1 MNTDSIRRLLNPL
14 SVAIIGAN
22 DKNGYGG
29 RTMRNATSRTY
40 AGALYPVNPGRDEV
54 MGYKCYPSVSAIGKP
69 VDLAIVI
76 VKAPLVVE
84 TVQECA
90 DAGVGGVLII
100 TAGFREADPVNGPVW
115 EAQLRQI
122 SEKTGMRIVGP
133 NCLGLANTELDLWAC
148 ALSTLPQVPIAS
160 GRCALISQS
169 GATGFGP
176 LLCTAMDRKV
186 GCKYVITTGNETDL
200 TMCDYIE
207 YMIEDDGIDSIGVLI
222 EGLKEVERFKVLARQ
237 AYAKGKTIIALK
249 MGESDVGSRAAASH
263 TASLT
268 GSMEVFN
275 ALAKQC
281 GVIKAQDYDELI
293 ELMKLT
299 SMPKKLKG
307 RRMAAFAGS
316 GGISGFLGDLLAKNG
331 FEIPVVTQETQ
342 DEINVYLKGF
352 GSPRNP
358 MDLTM
363 HMRQPYLVD
372 ILNSIE
378 NHNEIDGYAIA
389 TNGSVE
395 AMTNVVNAG
404 NAIDKPVYFI
414 WMGNIDD
421 HAGLDVIRD
430 AGWPISFSI
439 QKFTSILKKVADR
452 YCDLGATEDDL
463 PGELPENLPS
473 GFLNEVEA
481 KDLIFSHGVQ
491 IPAHVTANAESGSV
505 EGLDFACGKRYV
517 GKVVSRNILHKSDIG
532 GVVVGIGSEEQAAA
546 ACGKLKEAGL
556 RSGETLEGLMFEEMA
571 ADGLDVVVG
580 IRRDDAFGQ
589 VLMVGLGGIYTEL
602 FKMVSIRTLPVSE
615 KEVDRMLD
623 EIPGITKMMSGY
635 RGQPVMDRE
644 ELVKTIK
651 ALADLVSANAG
662 RVKLLEI
669 NPLRVF
675 EKGKGV
681 CALDCVIELG

>member
-1 MNTDSIRRLLNPL
+1 MNTDSIRRLLNPQ

-22 DKNGYGG
+22 DKNSYGG

-40 AGALYPVNPGRDEV
+40 AGKIFPVNPSRDEV
-54 MGYKCYPSVSAIGKP
+54 MGYKCYPSISAIGEP
-69 VDLAIVI
+69 IDLAIVI
-76 VKAPLVVE
+76 VKAPYVVQ

-90 DAGVGGVLII
+90 DIGVGGVLII
-100 TAGFREADPVNGPVW
+100 TAGFREADKVNGPIW
-115 EAQLRQI
+115 EAQLREI
-122 SEKTGMRIVGP
+122 SAKTGMRIVGP

-148 ALSTLPQVPIAS
+148 ALSTLPHVPIAS

-207 YMIEDDGIDSIGVLI
+207 YMIEDDDIDSIGVLI
-222 EGLKEVERFKVLARQ
+222 EGIKEVDRFKALARR
-237 AYAKGKTIIALK
+237 AWAKGKSLIALK
-249 MGESDVGSRAAASH
+249 MGESEVGSRAAASH

-275 ALAKQC
+275 ALARQT

-372 ILNSIE
+372 ILKSIE
-378 NHNEIDGYAIA
+378 THNEIDGYAIA

-414 WMGNIDD
+414 WMGNMDD
-421 HAGLDVIRD
+421 HAGLDVIRN

-439 QKFTSILKKVADR
+439 QKFTGILKKVAER
-452 YCDLGATEDDL
+452 YCDEEADVSAAGQ
-463 PGELPENLPS
+463 LPES
-473 GFLNEVEA
+473 CAAGFLNEVEA
-481 KDLIFSHGVQ
+481 KDLVAQYGVSV
-491 IPAHVTANAESGSV
+491 PARVTAEAGAAAA
-505 EGLDFACGKRYV
+505 EGLDFSGGKRYV
-517 GKVVSRNILHKSDIG
+517 GKVVSRDILHKSDIG
-532 GVVVGIGSEEQAAA
+532 GVVVGVADEAKAAEACAKLNA
-546 ACGKLKEAGL
+546 AGE
-556 RSGETLEGLMFEEMA
+556 RSGKTLEGLMFEEMA
-571 ADGLDVVVG
+571 SDGLDVVVG
-580 IRRDDAFGQ
+580 IRRDEAFGP

-615 KEVDRMLD
+615 SEVDRMLD
-623 EIPGITKMMSGY
+623 EIPGISKMMGGY
-635 RGQPVMDRE
+635 RGQPVMDRLA
-644 ELVKTIK
+644 LVKTIK
-651 ALADLVSANAG
+651 ALADLAAANAD

-675 EKGKGV
+675 EEGKGV

>member
-1 MNTDSIRRLLNPL
+1 MSSDSIRRLLNPQ

-22 DKNGYGG
+22 EKPGYGG
-29 RTMRNATSRTY
+29 RLMRNAIARTY
-40 AGALYPVNPGRDEV
+40 KGEIFPVTPSHDAV
-54 MGYKCYPSVSAIGKP
+54 FGYKAYPSISAIGKP

-84 TVQECA
+84 TVRECA
-90 DAGVGGVLII
+90 ACGTGGVLII
-100 TAGFREADPVNGPVW
+100 TAGFREADKVNGPIW
-115 EAQLRQI
+115 EAQLREI
-122 SEKTGMRIVGP
+122 GRTTGMRIVGP

-148 ALSTLPQVPIAS
+148 AMSTLPTVPIHS
-160 GRCALISQS
+160 GRAALVSQS

-176 LLCTAMDRKV
+176 LVCASMDRNI

-207 YMIEDDGIDSIGVLI
+207 YLIDDNGIDSIGVLI
-222 EGLKEVERFKVLARQ
+222 EGLKEVTRFAELAKR
-237 AYAKGKTIIALK
+237 AWTKGKTIVALK
-249 MGESDVGSRAAASH
+249 MGESEVGSRAAASH

-281 GVIKAQDYDELI
+281 GVLKAQDYDELL
-293 ELMKLT
+293 ELMKIT

-307 RRMAAFAGS
+307 KRMAVFAGS

-331 FEIPVVTQETQ
+331 FEIPVVSQETQ
-342 DEINVYLKGF
+342 DEINFYLKGF

-372 ILNSIE
+372 ILKSIE
-378 NHNEIDGYAIA
+378 NHNDIDGYAIA

-404 NAIDKPVYFI
+404 NAIDKPVYFL
-414 WMGNIDD
+414 WMGNLDD
-421 HAGLDVIRD
+421 HKGLDVIRE
-430 AGWPISFSI
+430 AKWHIGFSI
-439 QKFTSILKKVADR
+439 EKFARMLAKVADR
-452 YCDLGATEDDL
+452 HCDVDCES
-463 PGELPENLPS
+463 ELTAAAEETDAH

-481 KDLIFSHGVQ
+481 KALISRHGVAV
-491 IPAHVTANAESGSV
+491 PANVFGEAGGFDV
-505 EGLDFACGKRYV
+505 EKLDFSDGRKYV

-532 GVVVGIGSEEQAAA
+532 GVVVGVKSADQAEA
-546 ACGKLKEAGL
+546 ACEKLIAAGE
-556 RSGETLEGLMFEEMA
+556 RSGEKLEGIVFEEMA
-571 ADGLDVVVG
+571 KDGLDVVVG
-580 IRRDDAFGQ
+580 IRKDAAFGP

-602 FKMVSIRTLPVSE
+602 FKMVSIRVLPVSE
-615 KEVDRMLD
+615 NEIDRMLD
-623 EIPGITKMMSGY
+623 EIPGLSKMMSGY
-635 RGQPVMDRE
+635 RGQPVMDRAA
-644 ELVKTIK
+644 LVKTIK
-651 ALADLVSANAG
+651 ALADLASHNSDKF
-662 RVKLLEI
+662 KLLEI

-675 EKGKGV
+675 EEGKGV
-681 CALDCVIELG
+681 CALDCVIELE

>member
-1 MNTDSIRRLLNPL
+1 MISNSMSRLLNPK

-29 RTMRNATSRTY
+29 RTMRNAMSRTY
-40 AGALYPVNPGRDEV
+40 AGALYPVNPSRDEV
-54 MGYKCYPSVSAIGKP
+54 MGLKCYSSVSAIGKP

-84 TVQECA
+84 MVQECA
-90 DAGVGGVLII
+90 DCGVGGVLII
-100 TAGFREADPVNGPVW
+100 TAGFRESDKVNGPVW
-115 EAQLRQI
+115 EAQLCEIAKR
-122 SEKTGMRIVGP
+122 TGMRIVGP

-148 ALSTLPQVPIAS
+148 ALSTLPNVPIAS
-160 GRCALISQS
+160 GRSALISQS

-200 TMCDYIE
+200 SMCDYIE
-207 YMIEDDGIDSIGVLI
+207 YMIADDGIDSIGVLI
-222 EGLKEVERFKVLARQ
+222 EGLKEVDRFKALAKE
-237 AYAKGKTIIALK
+237 AWAKGKAIIALK

-299 SMPKKLKG
+299 AMPQKLKG
-307 RRMAAFAGS
+307 KRMAAFAGS

-342 DEINVYLKGF
+342 NEINVYLKGF

-372 ILNSIE
+372 ILKSIE
-378 NHNEIDGYAIA
+378 SHNEIDGYAIA

-414 WMGNIDD
+414 WMGNMDD

-439 QKFTSILKKVADR
+439 EKFAGILKKVADR
-452 YCDLGATEDDL
+452 YCDVETEAAV
-463 PGELPENLPS
+463 ETCALPETAGT

-481 KDLIFSHGVQ
+481 KNLIHQYGVS
-491 IPAHVTANAESGSV
+491 IPPHVVCDAGAQMV
-505 EGLDFACGKRYV
+505 EGLCFEDGKKYV

-532 GVVVGIGSEEQAAA
+532 GVVVGVSNAGKAAE
-546 ACGKLKEAGL
+546 ACVQLNTAGE
-556 RSGETLEGLMFEEMA
+556 RSGEKLEGLMFEEMA
-571 ADGLDVVVG
+571 QDGLDVVVG
-580 IRRDDAFGQ
+580 IRKDDAFGQ

-615 KEVDRMLD
+615 AEVDRMLN
-623 EIPGITKMMSGY
+623 EIPGISKMMGGY
-635 RGQPVMDRE
+635 RGQPVMDRKA
-644 ELVKTIK
+644 LVKTIK
-651 ALADLVSANAG
+651 ALADLAATNAEK
-662 RVKLLEI
+662 VKLLEI

-675 EKGKGV
+675 EEGKGV
-681 CALDCVIELG
+681 CALDCVIELN